1 MSYWPG
7 PIFCGTAL
15 CSEIYLKHI
24 CSFVITDASLPVCRY
39 LNMIGRSRLNSHSSD
54 FKAEQDP
61 GFPNTSC
68 HACRLGNLHSKQ
80 VKNSLNLQ
88 VK

>member
-1 MSYWPG
+1 MSCWPG

-15 CSEIYLKHI
+15 CSEI

-39 LNMIGRSRLNSHSSD
+39 LNMIGRSRLNTHSSD

-68 HACRLGNLHSKQ
+68 HARRLGNLHSKQ